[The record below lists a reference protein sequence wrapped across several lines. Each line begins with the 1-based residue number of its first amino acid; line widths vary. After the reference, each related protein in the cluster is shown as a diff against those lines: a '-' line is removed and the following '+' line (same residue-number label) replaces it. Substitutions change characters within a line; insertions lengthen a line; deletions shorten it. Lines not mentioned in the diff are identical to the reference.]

1 MEVLSL
7 FESLLEEPS
16 IDKFL
21 HMRKSLVSSKNYCP
35 YSTEI
40 NDMDTCVNT
49 GDAQGAID
57 LFRSTLPNLLISP
70 SAHFVLSA
78 AYECLGNKEQT
89 DFEKHMWSFLVG
101 AILETGKGTRQ
112 HPYLVSR
119 ISDEYDV
126 LFALEKERGKQ
137 ELCPEEGRFIDVQTC
152 SDGTQVYFD
161 VTDPFLNQRWSV
173 E

>member
-1 MEVLSL
+1 MEILTL

-21 HMRKSLVSSKNYCP
+21 HIRESLVNSENYSP

-70 SAHFVLSA
+70 AAHLVLSA
-78 AYECLGNKEQT
+78 AWECLGNKEQT
-89 DFEKHMWSFLVG
+89 DFSKHMWSFLIG
-101 AILETGKGTRQ
+101 AIILTGKGTRQ
-112 HPYLVSR
+112 HPYLVTR
-119 ISDEYDV
+119 TSDEYDV
-126 LFALEKERGKQ
+126 LCALEKERGKQ
-137 ELCPEEGRFIDVQTC
+137 ELCSEEGRFIDVQTC
-152 SDGTQVYFD
+152 LDGTQVYFD
-161 VTDPFLNQRWSV
+161 VTDPFLNQSF

>member
-21 HMRKSLVSSKNYCP
+21 HIRKSLVSSENYSP
-35 YSTEI
+35 YSMEI
-40 NDMDTCVNT
+40 NDMDACVSK

-70 SAHFVLSA
+70 SAHLVLGA
-78 AYECLGNKEQT
+78 AYECLGDKEQT
-89 DFEKHMWSFLVG
+89 NFEKHMWAFLIG
-101 AILETGKGTRQ
+101 AIIETGEGTRQ
-112 HPYLVSR
+112 HPYLVAR

-126 LFALEKERGKQ
+126 LCALEKERGRQ
-137 ELCPEEGRFIDVQTC
+137 ELCSEEGRFIDVQTC
-152 SDGTQVYFD
+152 LDGTQVYFD
-161 VTDPFLNQRWSV
+161 VTDPFLHQ
-173 E
+173 